1 MSLPRMSFPTMSLPA
16 WMRTFLARRTPQ
28 NPASALVQ
36 DEADPR
42 DAVRPTG
49 SSALPAS
56 LAARI
61 ERVAAGLRDGTVSRA
76 DLDASVSGLAALP
89 PSSVAV
95 AGAAVAALLLP
106 PAGRWSSP
114 GVRRDHRRAD
124 LAQLGA
130 VSGLDRLFLFHPDGY
145 VREAALRAW
154 EGPARTG
161 FEIAAI
167 AYRLNDWVRPV
178 RSAARDCAAR
188 VFPGTET
195 GRAVEALLFLFHR
208 MPEWQRWQG
217 GQAEAPGNGVL
228 GDLMARPD
236 VCNRLA
242 EHLVSARTGPA
253 ARLLQRAARWPGLD
267 PALPDLARRAFL
279 PSVRACALRFLIEE
293 RATWPEGTRRE
304 WVDKTY
310 GLARRVRV
318 IGERRLVRTSD
329 LETLIAMGAGDR
341 SGLVRRVAADGL
353 AVHRAALG
361 ERMHALV
368 ERLADDTSPSVRWRA
383 AFIQRERAAR

>member
-1 MSLPRMSFPTMSLPA
+1 MSPPRMSLPA
-16 WMRTFLARRTPQ
+16 WMRTILARRPLQ

-42 DAVRPTG
+42 DTVRPTG

-89 PSSVAV
+89 PSSVTV

-114 GVRRDHRRAD
+114 GVLRDHRRVD
-124 LAQLGA
+124 LGRLGA
-130 VSGLDRLFLFHPDGY
+130 VSELDRLFLFHPDGY

-167 AYRLNDWVRPV
+167 AYRLNDWVLPV
-178 RSAARDCAAR
+178 RSAAQDCAAR
-188 VFPGTET
+188 IFPEAEAGT
-195 GRAVEALLFLFHR
+195 AVEALLFLLQR

-217 GQAEAPGNGVL
+217 LPAEPPENGGVL
-228 GDLMARPD
+228 NDLMARPD
-236 VCNRLA
+236 VCARLA
-242 EHLVSARTGPA
+242 EHFRLARTGPT

-341 SGLVRRVAADGL
+341 SGLIRRVAADGL
-353 AVHRAALG
+353 AVHRSALG

-383 AFIQRERAAR
+383 AFIQKERAAR

>member
-1 MSLPRMSFPTMSLPA
+1 MSLPRMGLPA
-16 WMRTFLARRTPQ
+16 WMRTILARRRLQT
-28 NPASALVQ
+28 PASALVQ

-61 ERVAAGLRDGTVSRA
+61 ERVVAGLRDGTVSRA

-114 GVRRDHRRAD
+114 GVLRDHRRAD
-124 LAQLGA
+124 LARLGA
-130 VSGLDRLFLFHPDGY
+130 VSDLDRLFLFHPDGY

-167 AYRLNDWVRPV
+167 AYRLNDWVLPV
-178 RSAARDCAAR
+178 RSAAQDCAAR
-188 VFPGTET
+188 VFPEAEA
-195 GRAVEALLFLFHR
+195 GRAVEALLFLLQR

-217 GQAEAPGNGVL
+217 LQAEPPENGGVL
-228 GDLMARPD
+228 NDLMARPD
-236 VCNRLA
+236 VCARLA
-242 EHLVSARTGPA
+242 EHLRLARTGPT

-361 ERMHALV
+361 ERMNALV

-383 AFIQRERAAR
+383 AFIQKERAAR

>member
-1 MSLPRMSFPTMSLPA
+1 MSLLRMGLPA
-16 WMRTFLARRTPQ
+16 WMRTILARRRLQ

-42 DAVRPTG
+42 DAVRSTG
-49 SSALPAS
+49 SSALPTS

-61 ERVAAGLRDGTVSRA
+61 ERVVAGLRDGTVSRA

-114 GVRRDHRRAD
+114 GVLRDHRRAD
-124 LAQLGA
+124 LARLGA
-130 VSGLDRLFLFHPDGY
+130 VSDLDRLFLFHPDGY

-167 AYRLNDWVRPV
+167 AYRLNDWVLPV
-178 RSAARDCAAR
+178 RSAAQDCAAR
-188 VFPGTET
+188 VFPEAEA
-195 GRAVEALLFLFHR
+195 GRAVEALLFLLQR

-217 GQAEAPGNGVL
+217 LQAEPPENGGVL

-236 VCNRLA
+236 VCARLA
-242 EHLVSARTGPA
+242 EHLRLARTGPT

-267 PALPDLARRAFL
+267 PALPDLARHAFL

-361 ERMHALV
+361 ERMNALV

-383 AFIQRERAAR
+383 AFIQKERAAR